1 MHTIS
6 GDFMHEIDLSKYDI
20 RSDLIIENNTYDN
33 IIENYQE
40 NNIDVSYIKLIK
52 DNYNNKKG
60 DYITIS
66 FNDITD
72 EVNYE
77 NVLKVLIKELKR
89 ILKLT
94 KIKKDDKVL
103 IIGLG
108 NNKSTPDS
116 LGYETLKDIVV
127 TRHIY
132 LLDEVIGYRNV
143 SILEPNVFGNTGI
156 ESKDI
161 ILGVIKETK
170 PNFLIVIDSLAS
182 NDVSRMLKTIQITN
196 TGIHPGAGIGNK
208 RIEISKKTINIPVI
222 AIGVPTVVSSIVIV
236 NDTIKYL
243 IKKISYHKNNY
254 QKDKFVPSSNINYLN
269 EENDLTFEEKKE
281 LLGLIG
287 TLDDNT
293 LKDLIY
299 ETLNPIG
306 YNLIVTTKEIDFII
320 EKFGKLLSSAI
331 NSINRK

>member
-1 MHTIS
+1 
-6 GDFMHEIDLSKYDI
+6 MHEIDLSKYNI
-20 RSDLIIENNTYDN
+20 RSDLIIENKCD
-33 IIENYQE
+33 
-40 NNIDVSYIKLIK
+40 DFLK
-52 DNYNNKKG
+52 DNYKENGIEVSYVSLKEKNSLNKEKG

-66 FNDITD
+66 FDDITD
-72 EVNYE
+72 KTNYE

-94 KIKKDDKVL
+94 KIKKNDKVL

-116 LGYETLKDIVV
+116 LGYEVLKNIVV
-127 TRHIY
+127 TRHLY
-132 LLDEVIGYRNV
+132 LLDEVLEYRNV

-161 ILGVIKETK
+161 ILGVIKETN
-170 PNFLIVIDSLAS
+170 PDFLIVVDSLAS
-182 NDVSRMLKTIQITN
+182 LGVERIQKTIQITN
-196 TGIHPGAGIGNK
+196 TGISPGSGIGNK
-208 RIEISKKTINIPVI
+208 RMEISKNTINIPVI

-236 NDTIKYL
+236 NDTLKFL
-243 IKKISYHKNNY
+243 MKKISYHKNNY

-269 EENDLTFEEKKE
+269 EEKDLNEIEKKE

-287 TLDDNT
+287 TLDETT
-293 LKDLIY
+293 LKDLIF

-306 YNLIVTTKEIDFII
+306 YNLIVTTKEIDFVI
-320 EKFGKLLSSAI
+320 EKLGNLISSAI
-331 NSINRK
+331 NTINKI

>member
-1 MHTIS
+1 
-6 GDFMHEIDLSKYDI
+6 MHEIDLSKYNI
-20 RSDLIIENNTYDN
+20 RSDLIIENKFD
-33 IIENYQE
+33 
-40 NNIDVSYIKLIK
+40 DFLK
-52 DNYNNKKG
+52 DNYKENGIEVCYVSLKEKNSLNKEKG

-66 FNDITD
+66 FDDITD
-72 EVNYE
+72 KTNYE

-94 KIKKDDKVL
+94 KIKKSDKVL

-116 LGYETLKDIVV
+116 LGYEVLKNIVV
-127 TRHIY
+127 TRHLY
-132 LLDEVIGYRNV
+132 LLDEVLEYRNV

-161 ILGVIKETK
+161 ILGVIKETN
-170 PNFLIVIDSLAS
+170 PDFLIVVDSLAS
-182 NDVSRMLKTIQITN
+182 LGVERIQKTIQITN
-196 TGIHPGAGIGNK
+196 TGISPGSGIGNK
-208 RIEISKKTINIPVI
+208 RMEISKNTINIPVI

-236 NDTIKYL
+236 NDTLKFL
-243 IKKISYHKNNY
+243 MKKISYHKNNY

-269 EENDLTFEEKKE
+269 EKKELNEVEKKE

-287 TLDDNT
+287 TLDETT
-293 LKDLIY
+293 LKDLIF

-306 YNLIVTTKEIDFII
+306 YNLIVTTKEIDFVI
-320 EKFGKLLSSAI
+320 EKLGNLISSAI
-331 NSINRK
+331 NTINKI

>member
-1 MHTIS
+1 
-6 GDFMHEIDLSKYDI
+6 MHEIDLSKYNI
-20 RSDLIIENNTYDN
+20 RSDLIIENKCD
-33 IIENYQE
+33 
-40 NNIDVSYIKLIK
+40 DFLK
-52 DNYNNKKG
+52 DNYKENGIEVSYVSLKEKNSLNKEKG

-66 FNDITD
+66 FDDITD
-72 EVNYE
+72 KTNYE

-94 KIKKDDKVL
+94 KIKKSDKVL

-116 LGYETLKDIVV
+116 LGYEVLKNIVV
-127 TRHIY
+127 TRHLY
-132 LLDEVIGYRNV
+132 LLDEVLEYRNV

-161 ILGVIKETK
+161 ILGVIKETN
-170 PNFLIVIDSLAS
+170 PDFLIVVDSLAS
-182 NDVSRMLKTIQITN
+182 LGVERIQKTIQITN
-196 TGIHPGAGIGNK
+196 TGISPGSGIGNK
-208 RIEISKKTINIPVI
+208 RMEISKNTINIPVI

-236 NDTIKYL
+236 NDTLKFL
-243 IKKISYHKNNY
+243 MKKISYHKNNY

-269 EENDLTFEEKKE
+269 EEKDLNEIEKKE

-287 TLDDNT
+287 TLDETT
-293 LKDLIY
+293 LKDLIF

-306 YNLIVTTKEIDFII
+306 YNLIVTTKEIDFVI
-320 EKFGKLLSSAI
+320 EKLGNLISSAI
-331 NSINRK
+331 NTINKI

>member
-94 KIKKDDKVL
+94 KIKKNDKVL

-132 LLDEVIGYRNV
+132 LLDEVIEK
-143 SILEPNVFGNTGI
+143 I
-156 ESKDI
+156 
-161 ILGVIKETK
+161 
-170 PNFLIVIDSLAS
+170 
-182 NDVSRMLKTIQITN
+182 KTII
-196 TGIHPGAGIGNK
+196 
-208 RIEISKKTINIPVI
+208 
-222 AIGVPTVVSSIVIV
+222 
-236 NDTIKYL
+236 
-243 IKKISYHKNNY
+243 
-254 QKDKFVPSSNINYLN
+254 
-269 EENDLTFEEKKE
+269 
-281 LLGLIG
+281 
-287 TLDDNT
+287 
-293 LKDLIY
+293 
-299 ETLNPIG
+299 
-306 YNLIVTTKEIDFII
+306 
-320 EKFGKLLSSAI
+320 
-331 NSINRK
+331 

>member
-1 MHTIS
+1 
-6 GDFMHEIDLSKYDI
+6 MHEIDLSKYNI
-20 RSDLIIENNTYDN
+20 RSDLIIENKCD
-33 IIENYQE
+33 
-40 NNIDVSYIKLIK
+40 DFLK
-52 DNYNNKKG
+52 DNYKENGIEVCYVSLKEKNSLNKEKG

-66 FNDITD
+66 FDDITD
-72 EVNYE
+72 KTNYE

-94 KIKKDDKVL
+94 KIKKSDKVL

-116 LGYETLKDIVV
+116 LGYEVLKNIVV
-127 TRHIY
+127 TRHLY
-132 LLDEVIGYRNV
+132 LLDEVLEYRNV

-161 ILGVIKETK
+161 ILGVIKETN
-170 PNFLIVIDSLAS
+170 PDFLIVVDSLAS
-182 NDVSRMLKTIQITN
+182 LGVERIQKTIQITN
-196 TGIHPGAGIGNK
+196 TGISPGSGIGNK
-208 RIEISKKTINIPVI
+208 RMEISKNTINIPVI

-236 NDTIKYL
+236 NDTLKFL
-243 IKKISYHKNNY
+243 MKKISYHKNNY

-269 EENDLTFEEKKE
+269 EKKDLNEVEKKE

-287 TLDDNT
+287 TLDETT
-293 LKDLIY
+293 LKDLIF

-306 YNLIVTTKEIDFII
+306 YNLIVTTKEIDFVI
-320 EKFGKLLSSAI
+320 EKLGNLISSAI
-331 NSINRK
+331 NTINKI

>member
-1 MHTIS
+1 
-6 GDFMHEIDLSKYDI
+6 MHEIDLSKYNI
-20 RSDLIIENNTYDN
+20 RSDLIIENKCD
-33 IIENYQE
+33 
-40 NNIDVSYIKLIK
+40 DFLK
-52 DNYNNKKG
+52 DNYKENGIEVSYVSLKEKNFLNKEKG

-72 EVNYE
+72 KTNYE

-94 KIKKDDKVL
+94 KIKKSDKVL

-116 LGYETLKDIVV
+116 LGYEVLKNIVV
-127 TRHIY
+127 TRHLY
-132 LLDEVIGYRNV
+132 LLDEVLEYRNV

-161 ILGVIKETK
+161 ILGVIKETN
-170 PNFLIVIDSLAS
+170 PDFLIVVDSLAS
-182 NDVSRMLKTIQITN
+182 LGVERIQKTIQITN
-196 TGIHPGAGIGNK
+196 TGISPGSGIGNK
-208 RIEISKKTINIPVI
+208 RMEISKNTINIPVI

-236 NDTIKYL
+236 NDTLKFL
-243 IKKISYHKNNY
+243 MKKISYHKNNY
-254 QKDKFVPSSNINYLN
+254 QKDKFIPSSNINYLN
-269 EENDLTFEEKKE
+269 EEKDLNEFEKKE

-287 TLDDNT
+287 TLDETT
-293 LKDLIY
+293 LKDLIF

-306 YNLIVTTKEIDFII
+306 YNLIVTTKEIDFVI
-320 EKFGKLLSSAI
+320 EKLGNLISSAI
-331 NSINRK
+331 NTINKI

>member
-1 MHTIS
+1 
-6 GDFMHEIDLSKYDI
+6 MHEIDLSKYNI
-20 RSDLIIENNTYDN
+20 RSDLIIENKCD
-33 IIENYQE
+33 
-40 NNIDVSYIKLIK
+40 DFLK
-52 DNYNNKKG
+52 DNYKENGIEVCYVSLKEKNSLNKEKG

-66 FNDITD
+66 FDDITD
-72 EVNYE
+72 KTNYE

-94 KIKKDDKVL
+94 KIKKSDKVL

-116 LGYETLKDIVV
+116 LGYEVLKNIVV
-127 TRHIY
+127 TRHLY
-132 LLDEVIGYRNV
+132 LLDEVLEYRNV

-161 ILGVIKETK
+161 ILGVIKETN
-170 PNFLIVIDSLAS
+170 PDFLIVVDSLAS
-182 NDVSRMLKTIQITN
+182 LGVERIQKTIQITN
-196 TGIHPGAGIGNK
+196 TGISPGSGIGNK
-208 RIEISKKTINIPVI
+208 RMEISKNTINIPVI

-236 NDTIKYL
+236 NDTLKFL
-243 IKKISYHKNNY
+243 MKKISYHKNNY

-269 EENDLTFEEKKE
+269 EKKELNEVEKKE

-287 TLDDNT
+287 TLDETT
-293 LKDLIY
+293 LKDLIF

-306 YNLIVTTKEIDFII
+306 YNLIVTTKEIDFVI
-320 EKFGKLLSSAI
+320 EKLGNLISSAI
-331 NSINRK
+331 NTINKI

>member
-94 KIKKDDKVL
+94 KIKKNDKVL

-208 RIEISKKTINIPVI
+208 RVEISKKTINIPVI

>member
-94 KIKKDDKVL
+94 KIKKNDKVL

-208 RIEISKKTINIPVI
+208 RVEISKETINIPVI

>member
-1 MHTIS
+1 
-6 GDFMHEIDLSKYDI
+6 MHEIDLSKYNI
-20 RSDLIIENNTYDN
+20 RSDLIIENKCD
-33 IIENYQE
+33 
-40 NNIDVSYIKLIK
+40 DFLK
-52 DNYNNKKG
+52 DNYKENGIEVSYVSLKEKNSLNKEKG

-66 FNDITD
+66 FDDITD
-72 EVNYE
+72 KTNYE

-94 KIKKDDKVL
+94 KIKKSDKVL

-116 LGYETLKDIVV
+116 LGYEVLKNIVV
-127 TRHIY
+127 TRHLY
-132 LLDEVIGYRNV
+132 LLDEVLEYRNV

-161 ILGVIKETK
+161 ILGVIKETN
-170 PNFLIVIDSLAS
+170 PDFLIVVDSLAS
-182 NDVSRMLKTIQITN
+182 LGVERIQKTIQITN
-196 TGIHPGAGIGNK
+196 TGISPGSGIGNK
-208 RIEISKKTINIPVI
+208 RMEISKNTINIPVI

-236 NDTIKYL
+236 NDTLKFL
-243 IKKISYHKNNY
+243 MKKISYHKNNY

-269 EENDLTFEEKKE
+269 EEKDLNEVEKKE

-287 TLDDNT
+287 TLDETT
-293 LKDLIY
+293 LKDLIF

-306 YNLIVTTKEIDFII
+306 YNLIVTTKEIDFVI
-320 EKFGKLLSSAI
+320 EKLGNLISSAI
-331 NSINRK
+331 NTINKI

>member
-1 MHTIS
+1 
-6 GDFMHEIDLSKYDI
+6 MHEIDLSKYNI
-20 RSDLIIENNTYDN
+20 RSDLIIENKCD
-33 IIENYQE
+33 
-40 NNIDVSYIKLIK
+40 DFLK
-52 DNYNNKKG
+52 DNYKENGIEVSYVSLKEKNFLNKEKG

-72 EVNYE
+72 KTNYE

-94 KIKKDDKVL
+94 KIKKSDKVL

-116 LGYETLKDIVV
+116 LGYEVLKNIVV
-127 TRHIY
+127 TRHLY
-132 LLDEVIGYRNV
+132 LLDEVLEYRNV

-161 ILGVIKETK
+161 ILGVIKETN
-170 PNFLIVIDSLAS
+170 PDFLIVVDSLAS
-182 NDVSRMLKTIQITN
+182 LGVERIQKTIQITN
-196 TGIHPGAGIGNK
+196 TGISPGSGIGNK
-208 RIEISKKTINIPVI
+208 RMEISKNTINIPVI

-236 NDTIKYL
+236 NDTLKFL
-243 IKKISYHKNNY
+243 MKKISYHKNNY
-254 QKDKFVPSSNINYLN
+254 QKDKFIPSSNINYLN
-269 EENDLTFEEKKE
+269 EEKDLNEFEKKE

-287 TLDDNT
+287 TLDETT
-293 LKDLIY
+293 LKDLIF

-306 YNLIVTTKEIDFII
+306 YNLIVTTKEIDFVI
-320 EKFGKLLSSAI
+320 EKLGNLISSAI
-331 NSINRK
+331 NTINKIK

>member
-1 MHTIS
+1 
-6 GDFMHEIDLSKYDI
+6 MHEIDLSKYNI
-20 RSDLIIENNTYDN
+20 RSDLIIENKCD
-33 IIENYQE
+33 
-40 NNIDVSYIKLIK
+40 DFLK
-52 DNYNNKKG
+52 DNYKENGIEVCYVSLKEKNSLNKEKG

-66 FNDITD
+66 FDDITD
-72 EVNYE
+72 KTNYE

-94 KIKKDDKVL
+94 KIKKSDKVL

-116 LGYETLKDIVV
+116 LGYEVLKNIVV
-127 TRHIY
+127 TRHLY
-132 LLDEVIGYRNV
+132 LLDEVLEYRNV

-161 ILGVIKETK
+161 ILGVIKETN
-170 PNFLIVIDSLAS
+170 PDFLIVVDSLAS
-182 NDVSRMLKTIQITN
+182 LGVERIQKTIQITN
-196 TGIHPGAGIGNK
+196 TGISPGSGIGNK
-208 RIEISKKTINIPVI
+208 RMEISKNTINIPVI

-236 NDTIKYL
+236 NDTLKFL
-243 IKKISYHKNNY
+243 MKKISYHKNNY

-269 EENDLTFEEKKE
+269 EKKELNEVEKKE

-287 TLDDNT
+287 TLDETT
-293 LKDLIY
+293 LKDLIF

-306 YNLIVTTKEIDFII
+306 YNLIVTTKEIDFVI
-320 EKFGKLLSSAI
+320 EKLGNLISSAI
-331 NSINRK
+331 NTINKIK